1 MARRARGCLGEVG
14 GGGVDPKEIGLRL
27 TLLQNR
33 RGVLM
38 KRRILPARMLVLL
51 FFGVSCVAQE
61 LPAPR
66 VVDLKAADGTTLKAT
81 FFAAAKPGP
90 GVLLLHQCNQ
100 QRKNWD
106 ELAGWL
112 AGTGINVLTL
122 DYRGYGES
130 GGTSYK
136 DLPQEEFARILAEKW
151 PGDVDTALKYLVAQP
166 GVTRGIVGAGGASC
180 GVNQSIQ
187 LARRHPEVKSLVL
200 LSGNTDRGGREFL
213 RKSEKLPMMLS
224 AADDDGAAV
233 EVMQW
238 LYELSG
244 NAGSKFIH
252 YTSGGH
258 GTEMFAAHKE
268 LPGTIVDWYVQTLVK
283 TRASAAA
290 QKLAEARRRDP
301 KANLFS
307 EAIVNVIG
315 YEHLQS
321 GDTKGAVEILKLNAV
336 AYPNSPNVYDSLS
349 DAYLANGQ
357 KDLTRENAKKALELL
372 KSDTTDPEARRKLI
386 QESAET
392 RRESEGGEKKIG
404 GGQKVIRDAYFWP
417 KPHW

>member
-1 MARRARGCLGEVG
+1 M
-14 GGGVDPKEIGLRL
+14 
-27 TLLQNR
+27 T
-33 RGVLM
+33 
-38 KRRILPARMLVLL
+38 RRILRMRLLVVLC
-51 FFGVSCVAQE
+51 FGASCAAQE
-61 LPAPR
+61 VPAPR
-66 VVDLKAADGTTLKAT
+66 VVDLKAADGTKLKAT
-81 FFAAAKPGP
+81 YFAAAKPGP

-106 ELAGWL
+106 DLARRL

-130 GGTSYK
+130 GGTPYK
-136 DLPQEEFARILAEKW
+136 DLAQDEVTKVVTEKW
-151 PGDVDTALKYLVAQP
+151 PGDVDTAFSYLVAQP
-166 GVTRGIVGAGGASC
+166 GVTRGTVGAGGASC

-200 LSGNTDRGGREFL
+200 LSGNTDRDGRGFL
-213 RKSEKLPMMLS
+213 WRSEKLPMMLG

-238 LYELSG
+238 LFELSM
-244 NAGSKFIH
+244 NPGSKFVH

-283 TRASAAA
+283 TPGSAPAVSVLSKRGAPVILEAIDLPGGASAIAER
-290 QKLAEARRRDP
+290 LAEARRRDP

-307 EAIVNVIG
+307 EAIANQLG

-321 GDTKGAVEILKLNAV
+321 GDSQGAVEILKLNAV

-349 DAYLANGQ
+349 DAYLADGQ
-357 KDLTRENAKKALELL
+357 KDLARENAKKALELL
-372 KSDTTDPEARRKLI
+372 KSDTTDPEAQRKAI

-392 RRESEGGEKKIG
+392 KLKQLGAGP
-404 GGQKVIRDAYFWP
+404 Q
-417 KPHW
+417 

>member
-1 MARRARGCLGEVG
+1 MS
-14 GGGVDPKEIGLRL
+14 
-27 TLLQNR
+27 
-33 RGVLM
+33 
-38 KRRILPARMLVLL
+38 RIMSMGFLVVL
-51 FFGVSCVAQE
+51 FFGVSCKAQE

-66 VVDLKAADGTTLKAT
+66 VVDLKTQDGTTLKAT

-106 ELAGWL
+106 ELAGRL

-136 DLPQEEFARILAEKW
+136 ELSQDETAKIVTEKW
-151 PGDVDTALKYLVAQP
+151 PGDVDTAFNYLVSEP
-166 GVTRGIVGAGGASC
+166 NVTRGIVGVGGASC

-200 LSGNTDRGGREFL
+200 LSGNTDRDGRALL

-244 NAGSKFIH
+244 NAGTKFVH

-283 TRASAAA
+283 TPGSAPAANVLSKKGTPVILEIIDMPGGAIAIA
-290 QKLAEARRRDP
+290 QKLAEARQRDP

-307 EAIVNVIG
+307 EAIVNLLG

-321 GDTKGAVEILKLNAV
+321 GDTGGAVEILKLNAV

-349 DAYLANGQ
+349 DAYLVDGQ
-357 KDLTRENAKKALELL
+357 KDLARENATKALQLL
-372 KSDTTDPEARRKLI
+372 KSDTTDPEAQRKLI

-392 RRESEGGEKKIG
+392 KLKQLGAGP
-404 GGQKVIRDAYFWP
+404 Q
-417 KPHW
+417 

>member
-1 MARRARGCLGEVG
+1 M
-14 GGGVDPKEIGLRL
+14 
-27 TLLQNR
+27 T
-33 RGVLM
+33 
-38 KRRILPARMLVLL
+38 RRILRMRLLVVLC
-51 FFGVSCVAQE
+51 FGASCAAQE
-61 LPAPR
+61 VPAQR
-66 VVDLKAADGTTLKAT
+66 VVDLKAADGTKLKAT
-81 FFAAAKPGP
+81 YFAAAKPGP

-106 ELAGWL
+106 DLAGRL

-130 GGTSYK
+130 GGTPYK
-136 DLPQEEFARILAEKW
+136 DLAQDEVTKVVTEKW
-151 PGDVDTALKYLVAQP
+151 PGDVDTAFSYLVAQP
-166 GVTRGIVGAGGASC
+166 GVTRGTVGAGGASC

-200 LSGNTDRGGREFL
+200 LSGNTDRDGRGFL
-213 RKSEKLPMMLS
+213 WRSEKLPMMLG

-238 LYELSG
+238 LFELSM
-244 NAGSKFIH
+244 NPGSKFVH

-283 TRASAAA
+283 TPGSAPAVSVLSKRGAPVILEAIDLPGGASAIAER
-290 QKLAEARRRDP
+290 LAEARRRDP

-307 EAIVNVIG
+307 EAIANQLG

-321 GDTKGAVEILKLNAV
+321 GDSQGAVEILKLNAV

-349 DAYLANGQ
+349 DAYLADGQ
-357 KDLTRENAKKALELL
+357 KDLARENAKKALELL
-372 KSDTTDPEARRKLI
+372 KSDTTDPEAQRKAI

-392 RRESEGGEKKIG
+392 KLKQLGAGP
-404 GGQKVIRDAYFWP
+404 Q
-417 KPHW
+417 

>member
-1 MARRARGCLGEVG
+1 M
-14 GGGVDPKEIGLRL
+14 
-27 TLLQNR
+27 T
-33 RGVLM
+33 
-38 KRRILPARMLVLL
+38 RRILRMRLLVVLC
-51 FFGVSCVAQE
+51 FGASCAAQE
-61 LPAPR
+61 VPAPR
-66 VVDLKAADGTTLKAT
+66 VVDLKAADGTKLKAT
-81 FFAAAKPGP
+81 YFAAAKPGP

-106 ELAGWL
+106 DLAGRL

-130 GGTSYK
+130 GGTPYK
-136 DLPQEEFARILAEKW
+136 DLAQDEVTKVVTEKW
-151 PGDVDTALKYLVAQP
+151 PGDVDTAFSYLVAQP
-166 GVTRGIVGAGGASC
+166 GVTRGTVGAGGASC

-200 LSGNTDRGGREFL
+200 LSGNTDRDGRGFL
-213 RKSEKLPMMLS
+213 WRSEKLPMMLG

-238 LYELSG
+238 LFELSM
-244 NAGSKFIH
+244 NPGSKFVH

-283 TRASAAA
+283 TPGSAPAVSVLSKRGAPVILEAIDLPGGASAIAER
-290 QKLAEARRRDP
+290 LAEARRRDP

-307 EAIVNVIG
+307 EAIANQLG

-321 GDTKGAVEILKLNAV
+321 GDSQGAVEILKLNAV

-349 DAYLANGQ
+349 DAYLADGQ
-357 KDLTRENAKKALELL
+357 KDLARENAKKALELL
-372 KSDTTDPEARRKLI
+372 KSDTTDPEAQRKAI

-392 RRESEGGEKKIG
+392 KLKQLGAGP
-404 GGQKVIRDAYFWP
+404 Q
-417 KPHW
+417 

>member
-1 MARRARGCLGEVG
+1 M
-14 GGGVDPKEIGLRL
+14 RL
-27 TLLQNR
+27 L
-33 RGVLM
+33 GVLC
-38 KRRILPARMLVLL
+38 
-51 FFGVSCVAQE
+51 FGASCAAQE
-61 LPAPR
+61 VPAPR
-66 VVDLKAADGTTLKAT
+66 VVDLKAADGTKLKAT
-81 FFAAAKPGP
+81 YFAAAKPGP

-106 ELAGWL
+106 DLAGRL

-130 GGTSYK
+130 GGTPYK
-136 DLPQEEFARILAEKW
+136 DLAQDEVTKVVTEKW
-151 PGDVDTALKYLVAQP
+151 PGDVDTAFSYLVAQP
-166 GVTRGIVGAGGASC
+166 GVTRGTVGAGGASC

-200 LSGNTDRGGREFL
+200 LSGNTDRDGRGFL
-213 RKSEKLPMMLS
+213 RRSEKLPMMLG

-238 LYELSG
+238 LFELSM
-244 NAGSKFIH
+244 NPGSKFVH

-283 TRASAAA
+283 TPGSAPAVSVLSKRGAPVILEAIDLPGGASAIAER
-290 QKLAEARRRDP
+290 LAEARRRDP

-307 EAIVNVIG
+307 EAIANQLG

-321 GDTKGAVEILKLNAV
+321 GDSQGAVEILKLNAV

-349 DAYLANGQ
+349 DAYLADGQ
-357 KDLTRENAKKALELL
+357 KDLARENAKKALELL
-372 KSDTTDPEARRKLI
+372 KSDTTDPEAQRKAI

-392 RRESEGGEKKIG
+392 KLKQLGAGP
-404 GGQKVIRDAYFWP
+404 Q
-417 KPHW
+417 